1 MQTDLVAPRAAGWG
15 LSASTLNG
23 LSFRAASLLCP
34 VWLPLLVSYAAGPQP
49 GGEWVG
55 LALLLALF
63 VFMPGTLVVANIPS
77 RGKLARVLAS
87 ITYVTASEVVMLLVL
102 WGVSTQWGRW

>member
-1 MQTDLVAPRAAGWG
+1 MQTDLIAPRGDGWG

-34 VWLPLLVSYAAGPQP
+34 VWLPLIVSYVAGPQP
-49 GGEWVG
+49 GGEWIG

-63 VFMPGTLVVANIPS
+63 VFMPGTLVVANI
-77 RGKLARVLAS
+77 RGWGKPARAIAAIAYV
-87 ITYVTASEVVMLLVL
+87 ITSEAVMLLL
-102 WGVSTQWGRW
+102 LRGVSSQWGH